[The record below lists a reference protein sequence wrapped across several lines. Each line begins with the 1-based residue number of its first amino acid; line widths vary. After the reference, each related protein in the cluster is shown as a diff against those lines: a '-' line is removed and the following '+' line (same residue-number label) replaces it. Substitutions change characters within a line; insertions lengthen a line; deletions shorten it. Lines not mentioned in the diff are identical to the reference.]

1 MEIDGKICNDYLDI
15 AKAFNTYFSVI
26 TGKIY
31 TNTSENTPPIPDN
44 VHPINYLK

>member
-31 TNTSENTPPIPDN
+31 TNTSENTPPFPDN